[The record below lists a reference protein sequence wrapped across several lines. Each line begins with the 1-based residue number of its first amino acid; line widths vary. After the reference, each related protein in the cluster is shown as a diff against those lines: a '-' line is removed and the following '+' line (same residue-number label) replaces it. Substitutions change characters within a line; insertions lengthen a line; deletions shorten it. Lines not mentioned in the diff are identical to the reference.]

1 MINVWIDEFTPC
13 LKDTLTGEL
22 IDTEVIRI
30 KRKSFL
36 SKYNRK
42 NGWYVNWKD
51 LLDEH
56 EVYALVLKGSVDIQ
70 GLVALSPVED
80 YSAVYVAWMCTAPHN
95 NKSIADVPKYV
106 GAGGHLFAIA
116 AQRSEAFGFGG
127 AMTGFAA
134 NQELVTHYIE
144 RFNAEHIAALH
155 PYQIII
161 GEDDAQKIRE
171 EYDYEW
177 TDDEL

>member
-1 MINVWIDEFTPC
+1 MINVWIDEFTSC
-13 LKDTLTGEL
+13 LKDTITGNMV
-22 IDTEVIRI
+22 DTEVIRI

-42 NGWYVNWKD
+42 NGWYVNWKE
-51 LLDEH
+51 LLSEH
-56 EVYALVLKGSVDIQ
+56 EVYALVLKGSNDIE

-80 YSAVYVAWMCTAPHN
+80 YSAVYIAWMCVAPHN
-95 NKSIADVPKYV
+95 NKLIIDIPKYV
-106 GAGGHLFAIA
+106 GVGGHLFAIA
-116 AQRSEAFGFGG
+116 AQRSEEMGFGG

-134 NQELVTHYIE
+134 NLELVEHYIDC
-144 RFNAEHIAALH
+144 FNAEHIAALH
-155 PYQIII
+155 PYQILI
-161 GEDDAQKIRE
+161 GELDAYKIRE